1 MFVSVWKMQNLQAK
15 ENVTLLGSPG
25 SELSDKKVL
34 LEKKEFIWLIAKVD
48 SFFKYS
54 GLEVV

>member
-1 MFVSVWKMQNLQAK
+1 MFVSVWKMQNLKAK